1 VRSAGFWVALA
12 LIVALP
18 LMTPW
23 VLKRVSGL
31 IRPGAFDFAYGVRTL
46 GVKLGTTSFA
56 VAAVGVAVT
65 MMVGITLMVGSFR
78 ETLEVWIG
86 STIRADVYVTSES
99 WRRARETAILDDD
112 LVAALVRFPGVRAAD
127 RLRQGSAWT
136 GSRRISLIGRDAGLP
151 GGDGRFPLVSGNRAE
166 AIRRMVSEGA
176 VLIGEPLARKE
187 RLRPG
192 DLLRLATSGG
202 EAEFPIAGVYYD
214 YSDENGSA
222 EMDLSAMERAYG
234 PGGIT
239 NVDLYLAPG
248 VDTEATMDALR
259 ERFRGVPLEILD
271 KRGLRD
277 EIMAIFDQTFAVT
290 RLLQGMALLIAAL
303 GITLTLLVLARE
315 RSAELALYRALGA
328 GRWQIFRVFLGEG
341 IGMGALGL
349 ALGLPGGTAL
359 AAILIFVINRAY
371 FGWTI
376 APSAP
381 VLALSAQAATI
392 LAAAA
397 IASVYPALRA
407 SRTPAAELSRDDL

>member
-1 VRSAGFWVALA
+1 
-12 LIVALP
+12 IVALP

-23 VLKRVSGL
+23 MLKRVSGL
-31 IRPGAFDFAYGVRTL
+31 IHPGAFDFAYGVRTL

-65 MMVGITLMVGSFR
+65 MLVGITLMVGSFR
-78 ETLEVWIG
+78 KTLEVWIG

-99 WRRARETAILDDD
+99 WRRARGTATLDDD

-127 RLRQGSAWT
+127 RLRQGFAWT

-192 DLLRLATSGG
+192 DRLRLATSGG

-315 RSAELALYRALGA
+315 RTAELALYRALGA

-407 SRTPAAELSRDDL
+407 SRTSAAELSRDDL